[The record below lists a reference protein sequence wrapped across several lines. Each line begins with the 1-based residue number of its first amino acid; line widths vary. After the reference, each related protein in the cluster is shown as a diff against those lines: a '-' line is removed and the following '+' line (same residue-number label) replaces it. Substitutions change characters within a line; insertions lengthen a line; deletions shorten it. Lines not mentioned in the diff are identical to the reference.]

1 MKPYRKDNQARKICV
16 PIVETDMEK
25 ARKAVKEANRLA
37 DLIELRMDYLK
48 RPKLEPLLQAG
59 KKPIIVTHR
68 RREEGG
74 RYTGNEKKR
83 LAVLQEAIDLGA
95 SFVDVEVAS
104 KAFLLQELV
113 NHSDPTRLI
122 LSFHDCQGTP
132 SLAELIRLFG
142 RMMRVGAGVV
152 KIVTLARAFEDNL
165 RILSLLPYASERK
178 QKIVAFCMGEKGKMS
193 RVFAPLAGAAWTFAS
208 LGREKTS
215 APGQLTVS
223 AMRKIWE
230 KLG

>member
-1 MKPYRKDNQARKICV
+1 MH
-16 PIVETDMEK
+16 
-25 ARKAVKEANRLA
+25 
-37 DLIELRMDYLK
+37 
-48 RPKLEPLLQAG
+48 AG
-59 KKPIIVTHR
+59 EKPIIVTHR

-74 RYTGNEKKR
+74 RYTGDEKKR
-83 LAVLQEAIDLGA
+83 VGVLQEAIDLGA

-142 RMMRVGAGVV
+142 RMMRVGAEVI
-152 KIVTLARAFEDNL
+152 KILTLARAFEDNL
-165 RILSLLPYASERK
+165 RNLSLLPYASERK

-193 RVFAPLAGAAWTFAS
+193 RIFAPLAGAAWTFAS